1 MPEPWIALAFAVV
14 VCAGGLLALSLRKRR
29 ISRRADSA
37 RETDPAG
44 TPAPEETTLVRR
56 FPSSG
61 LLVPESVLSQLGA
74 DVSVWEALESAS
86 VPMAFEYYPITNTDL
101 AKYTFVPVNA
111 SAQQALTDIV
121 KAVGPK
127 SPTLFKAI
135 LPKDASLVRAI
146 GTNGFRGFSR
156 TGGKT
161 VHAVLKPVGIGGAAA
176 AGWPILAV
184 AGSVMVMDMLAQRE
198 QRAHQRQVE
207 TILGRQEKRYV
218 VERIAAQRTTDERL
232 SAAISRMLDGQ
243 VPDVEVAQQRAGE
256 EFHKAV
262 QFLEQN
268 RSLLQ
273 ALTKANGADGAVD
286 YRKLEEALGVK
297 TKDLGHFAREL
308 HFARAAVA
316 LGKKAVLTEAASA
329 ALADPENPYLA
340 LRKSFERRAVEIEQ
354 AEGYE
359 AQVTAALSTL
369 QLKGRWHERQKSIT
383 KRQTTLR
390 QLVARAQIDPPEI
403 VQYVALPSGEIHQLV
418 PLDAEADEHA
428 ADLATTSVT
437 AKTQTEGVSPLK
449 LP

>member
-1 MPEPWIALAFAVV
+1 MLEPWIALAFAVA
-14 VCAGGLLALSLRKRR
+14 VCAGGLLALSLRKSR
-29 ISRRADSA
+29 ISRRAGSA
-37 RETDPAG
+37 RKTDPADAS
-44 TPAPEETTLVRR
+44 PPEETTLVRQ

-61 LLVPESVLSQLGA
+61 LLVPESVLSKLGA
-74 DVSVWEALESAS
+74 DVSVWEALASAS

-127 SPTLFKAI
+127 SPTLFKAV
-135 LPKDASLVRAI
+135 LPKGAKLVEAV
-146 GTNGFRGFSR
+146 GANGFRGFSR

-184 AGSVMVMDMLAQRE
+184 AGSVMAMDMLAQRE

-243 VPDVEVAQQRAGE
+243 VPDLEVAQQRAGE

-268 RSLLQ
+268 WSLLQ
-273 ALTKANGADGAVD
+273 ALTKVDGADGAVE
-286 YRKLEEALGVK
+286 YRKLEEALGGK
-297 TKDLGHFAREL
+297 TKDLDHFVREL

-316 LGKKAVLTEAASA
+316 LERKAVLAEAASA

-340 LRKSFERRAVEIEQ
+340 LRKCLERRAAEIEQ

-359 AQVTAALSTL
+359 AQLTAALSTL
-369 QLKGRWHERQKSIT
+369 QLKGRWHESQKSIT
-383 KRQTTLR
+383 ERQTKLR
-390 QLVARAQIDPPEI
+390 QLVAPPQIDPPET

-418 PLDAEADEHA
+418 RVDAEVDEDG

-437 AKTQTEGVSPLK
+437 AKTQTEGVSR
-449 LP
+449 